1 MREISILIAGKAWL
15 MDERVAT
22 LLYSHFMSGKL
33 NLADFRDRA
42 RNAMTE
48 MKAGINGQRIGTYSP
63 SFKIKTKSGLH
74 VAVMPVYG
82 TLTKRGDMCSIGMRD
97 YQSEI
102 QALNEN
108 EEISAIVMDMEGP
121 GGTVDGTPEFG
132 MAVKQSKKP
141 IVTFGDHMVAS
152 ANYWVAS
159 QSRWIIGNKNNPTEF
174 GSIGTLCV
182 HEYWGKFIEEN
193 IGEIKIIRAPQSVD
207 KAKYNPIEALTPELE
222 SELKADLKEITKD
235 FIGAVKK
242 GRGDRL
248 TAGEGEWGTGKMFK
262 TDEAMKMG
270 LIDGV
275 GTLMD
280 AINKAAELANSSGTK
295 GSSTKSNKQMSL
307 KTAAKKVSSFFTN
320 KKSSTKA
327 AEGDQPAAA
336 EESTPMWTEDLVFNT
351 DGSGDGAFCIHAD
364 TDGNDREFETKID
377 SNQGNE
383 PPTDP
388 AVTEDENWSLVVA
401 EEEAPMED
409 GADDLGEPKSTVAK
423 MNVSLKKATAQVKTL
438 SAQVAKLG
446 KDLAKAQADLAAEK
460 KKNED
465 AAAAPATTVV
475 SKEDPH
481 KKETESKKHRTQV
494 DDEVEQYL
502 SATKSP
508 KQ

>member
-1 MREISILIAGKAWL
+1 
-15 MDERVAT
+15 
-22 LLYSHFMSGKL
+22 
-33 NLADFRDRA
+33 
-42 RNAMTE
+42 
-48 MKAGINGQRIGTYSP
+48 
-63 SFKIKTKSGLH
+63 
-74 VAVMPVYG
+74 
-82 TLTKRGDMCSIGMRD
+82 D

-121 GGTVDGTPEFG
+121 GGTVDGTNEFG
-132 MAVKQSKKP
+132 LTVKNSKKP
-141 IVTFGDHMVAS
+141 IVTFGDNMVAS

-182 HEYWGKFIEEN
+182 HEYWGKYIEEN

-235 FIGAVKK
+235 FITAVKK

-248 TAGEGEWGTGKMFK
+248 TASESEWGTGKMFK
-262 TDEAMKMG
+262 TDEAMKIG

-307 KTAAKKVSSFFTN
+307 KTAAKKVATRVSSFWN
-320 KKSSTKA
+320 GKSAAAKA
-327 AEGDQPAAA
+327 AEEEQPAAA
-336 EESTPMWTEDLVFNT
+336 EDSTPMWTEDLVFNT

-388 AVTEDENWSLVVA
+388 AVTEDDNWNLIVA
-401 EEEAPMED
+401 EEEAAPEE
-409 GADDLGEPKSTVAK
+409 GAAEEGAEANTTIAK
-423 MNVSLKKATAQVKTL
+423 MNVSLKKANASVKTLTAQVATLTASLKT
-438 SAQVAKLG
+438 AKE
-446 KDLAKAQADLAAEK
+446 DLAAAK
-460 KKNED
+460 KAGEN
-465 AAAAPATTVV
+465 AAASKATTVV

-481 KKETESKKHRTQV
+481 KKENETQKHRTKV
-494 DDEVEQYL
+494 DDEVDQYIKV
-502 SATKSP
+502 SSKTP

>member
-33 NLADFRDRA
+33 NLSDFKEKSRA
-42 RNAMTE
+42 HMNE
-48 MKAGINGQRIGTYSP
+48 LKASVSGQRIGTFSP
-63 SFKIKTKSGLH
+63 SYKIKTKSGQS
-74 VAVMPVYG
+74 VALMPVYG

-97 YQSEI
+97 YMSEI
-102 QALNEN
+102 AALNAN
-108 EEISAIVMDMEGP
+108 DEISAIVMDMEGP
-121 GGTVDGTPEFG
+121 GGTVDGTNEFG
-132 MAVKQSKKP
+132 LTVKNSKKP
-141 IVTFGDHMVAS
+141 IVIFGDNMVAS

-159 QSRWIIGNKNNPTEF
+159 QSKWIIGNKNNPTEF

-248 TAGEGEWGTGKMFK
+248 TASESEWGTGKMFK

-295 GSSTKSNKQMSL
+295 GSSTKSNKQMSF
-307 KTAAKKVSSFFTN
+307 KTAAKKVSSFFHN

-351 DGSGDGAFCIHAD
+351 DGSEDGAFCIHAD

-377 SNQGNE
+377 NNQGNE

-401 EEEAPMED
+401 EEASEEGAAEEGAEAN
-409 GADDLGEPKSTVAK
+409 TTIAK
-423 MNVSLKKATAQVKTL
+423 MNVSLKKANASVKTLTAQVATL
-438 SAQVAKLG
+438 TASLE
-446 KDLAKAQADLAAEK
+446 KANQDLAAAEK
-460 KKNED
+460 AGEN
-465 AAAAPATTVV
+465 AAASKATTVV

-481 KKETESKKHRTQV
+481 KKGNETQKHRTKV
-494 DDEVEQYL
+494 DDEVDQYIKA
-502 SATKSP
+502 SSKTP